1 MKTFVKRLG
10 TFCNNPLTTNQK
22 FCFEWVFNANYKTWA
37 KYNRAMF
44 MMNYRA
50 MNSFLQKSICQISQF
65 FVFLIKG
72 TCCTN
77 YMYVMYW
84 LTFLKISPE
93 LLISYFQQLR
103 TYSFDALWLNV
114 AWGTTSGPQVL
125 NKIPMKNLNL
135 I

>member
-1 MKTFVKRLG
+1 
-10 TFCNNPLTTNQK
+10 
-22 FCFEWVFNANYKTWA
+22 
-37 KYNRAMF
+37 
-44 MMNYRA
+44 
-50 MNSFLQKSICQISQF
+50 
-65 FVFLIKG
+65 
-72 TCCTN
+72 
-77 YMYVMYW
+77 MYVMYW